1 MTLMIDKEDIL
12 GMAPKEDFQEG
23 MGLLGMFRV
32 PQKLQNLTLEELEEG
47 VGKLSEG
54 ALEFAHLLFT
64 TVVHDDINALEEI
77 QEGGKYDRRESLTL
91 ILYFGQ
97 ISQLVTEEQ
106 RHNQW
111 RSLKQGAISNE
122 FLRAISKTRGAAK
135 NTETD
140 QMTGIT
146 ETRVD
151 NITIT
156 IEEYTKIGGIG
167 PSTHRLFDYMI
178 MNWTE
183 TRHRPGGWD
192 INLSLKQYWEELELS
207 PSGTARQQ
215 AENDLTLLTYPIIRK
230 WKNEDGSEGST
241 RINFFEMATLDRGR
255 ILANLTEIAKDY
267 YRRYS
272 SMPLHPDT
280 WKFNIRTNP
289 NAPYLFRRIQ
299 QHKHMNRNKSNENR
313 IRVSTLINAAP
324 LLASYDEVSKGGRQ
338 VRQRI
343 IDPFERDM
351 NALQGKGV
359 RWQYIDPE
367 NKDQPLN
374 KDQVE
379 GLSYL
384 EWEALIIDIDWEYYP
399 TRPKPDT
406 DQEEPEKLT
415 DGSSEEG
422 KKGGKTGK
430 IKKARG
436 ETKKTD

>member
-1 MTLMIDKEDIL
+1 MIGMIDKEDVL
-12 GMAPKEDFQEG
+12 GMIPSEDFKEG
-23 MGLLGMFRV
+23 MGLLDIFRV
-32 PQKLQNLTLEELEEG
+32 PQKLQNLTLEELEAG
-47 VGKLSEG
+47 VEKLSEVD
-54 ALEFAHLLFT
+54 LEFAHVLFT
-64 TVVHDDINALEEI
+64 KVVHDDENALQEI

-97 ISQLVTEEQ
+97 LSQIFIEEQ
-106 RHNQW
+106 NNKW

-122 FLRAISKTRGAAK
+122 FLRAVSKTRGAAK

-140 QMTGIT
+140 GMTGIT
-146 ETRVD
+146 ETRVE
-151 NITIT
+151 NITIA
-156 IEEYTKIGGIG
+156 IEEYAKTGGIG

-215 AENDLTLLTYPIIRK
+215 AENDLTLLTFPIIRK

-241 RINFFEMATLDRGR
+241 RINFFEIATLDRGR

-351 NALQGKGV
+351 NALQRVGV
-359 RWQYIDPE
+359 RWQYTDPE
-367 NKDQPLN
+367 NKDQPLS

-384 EWEALIIDIDWEYYP
+384 EWEALIIDLNWEYYP

-415 DGSSEEG
+415 DGSS
-422 KKGGKTGK
+422 KTGK
-430 IKKARG
+430 KKKARG
-436 ETKKTD
+436 ETKKAD

>member
-1 MTLMIDKEDIL
+1 
-12 GMAPKEDFQEG
+12 
-23 MGLLGMFRV
+23 
-32 PQKLQNLTLEELEEG
+32 
-47 VGKLSEG
+47 
-54 ALEFAHLLFT
+54 
-64 TVVHDDINALEEI
+64 
-77 QEGGKYDRRESLTL
+77 
-91 ILYFGQ
+91 
-97 ISQLVTEEQ
+97 
-106 RHNQW
+106 
-111 RSLKQGAISNE
+111 
-122 FLRAISKTRGAAK
+122 
-135 NTETD
+135 
-140 QMTGIT
+140 
-146 ETRVD
+146 
-151 NITIT
+151 
-156 IEEYTKIGGIG
+156 
-167 PSTHRLFDYMI
+167 
-178 MNWTE
+178 
-183 TRHRPGGWD
+183 
-192 INLSLKQYWEELELS
+192 
-207 PSGTARQQ
+207 
-215 AENDLTLLTYPIIRK
+215 
-230 WKNEDGSEGST
+230 
-241 RINFFEMATLDRGR
+241 
-255 ILANLTEIAKDY
+255 
-267 YRRYS
+267 
-272 SMPLHPDT
+272 
-280 WKFNIRTNP
+280 
-289 NAPYLFRRIQ
+289 
-299 QHKHMNRNKSNENR
+299 MNRNKSNENR

-384 EWEALIIDIDWEYYP
+384 EWEALIIDIEWEYYP